1 MAITVKRLREV
12 FQNMNGA
19 QLMDVQCSFIRIEN
33 LLPDDVSKALYLA
46 DFIKIANE
54 ELKNKQ
60 N

>member
-1 MAITVKRLREV
+1 
-12 FQNMNGA
+12 MNGA